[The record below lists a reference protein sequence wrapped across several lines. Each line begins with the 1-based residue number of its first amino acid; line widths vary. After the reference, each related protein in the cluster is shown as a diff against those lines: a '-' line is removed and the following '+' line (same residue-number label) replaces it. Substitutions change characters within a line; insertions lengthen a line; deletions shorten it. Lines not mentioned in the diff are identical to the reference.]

1 MAVVGV
7 VRSVLFFGPAIS
19 TVSFKF
25 GAESVLDLWTEST
38 KTNGVLHDSGNVH
51 FNRNFELL
59 YGDGALPPAEK
70 LTGEGLQEF
79 NCDSAGT
86 SLD

>member
-1 MAVVGV
+1 ML
-7 VRSVLFFGPAIS
+7 SL
-19 TVSFKF
+19 KF
-25 GAESVLDLWTEST
+25 VAENVLDLWTEST
-38 KTNGVLHDSGNVH
+38 KTNGVLPDSGNAYLH
-51 FNRNFELL
+51 TNFELL

-70 LTGEGLQEF
+70 LTGEELLKF